1 MTHSNEV
8 LNDLMTATRD
18 GKSFYELAAN
28 EVTDSEL
35 RNLFTRIAKVKSE
48 VAHGLAEEV
57 RAEGDTPVYD
67 GNWNADIARNYLE
80 VRALLGDKN
89 YTYVAQLDSAEED
102 LLEEFDKAL
111 ADPRTTV
118 HAREVI
124 AQYLPEI
131 RSCHVIMEAK
141 RNELR
146 TTETPRRG
154 MI

>member
-8 LNDLMTATRD
+8 FNDLMSATRD

-28 EVTDSEL
+28 EVTDSDL
-35 RNLFTRIAKVKSE
+35 RTLFTRIAKVKSE
-48 VAHGLAEEV
+48 IAHGLAAEV

-67 GNWNADIARNYLE
+67 GNWNAEITRNYLE

-89 YTYVAQLDSAEED
+89 YTYVAQLDLSEAD
-102 LLEEFDKAL
+102 LIEEFDKAL
-111 ADPRTTV
+111 NDPRTTP

-131 RSCHVIMEAK
+131 RSCQVIMDAK
-141 RNELR
+141 REELR
-146 TTETPRRG
+146 QAA
-154 MI
+154 